1 MNMHK
6 RIEICGGIA
15 SGKTTLAKL
24 LVENNI
30 GVGVYE
36 NFQKNP
42 FWEAFYTEPNKYIFE
57 TEVTFTLQHY
67 HEIKKNLKHKSLVCD
82 YALIQD
88 VAYAKIG
95 LHGTKLNIYK
105 DIVNELFEDI
115 NKCDYLIYLKCSSKE
130 ELKRIRDR
138 ARAVEQ
144 NINIDFLSLLNNSI
158 YQALEEE
165 TDMKILEIDSEKYNF
180 ANSIEDKNII
190 LEKII
195 NFIKFQA

>member
-1 MNMHK
+1 M
-6 RIEICGGIA
+6 
-15 SGKTTLAKL
+15 
-24 LVENNI
+24 
-30 GVGVYE
+30 
-36 NFQKNP
+36 
-42 FWEAFYTEPNKYIFE
+42 
-57 TEVTFTLQHY
+57 
-67 HEIKKNLKHKSLVCD
+67 
-82 YALIQD
+82 
-88 VAYAKIG
+88 
-95 LHGTKLNIYK
+95 
-105 DIVNELFEDI
+105 
-115 NKCDYLIYLKCSSKE
+115 E